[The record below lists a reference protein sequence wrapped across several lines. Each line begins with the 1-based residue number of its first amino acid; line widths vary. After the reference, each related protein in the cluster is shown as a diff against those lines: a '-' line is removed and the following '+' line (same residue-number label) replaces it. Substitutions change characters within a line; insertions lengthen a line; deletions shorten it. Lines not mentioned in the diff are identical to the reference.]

1 MICISVTP
9 SSRRLAAADLFNASR
24 HCDLIELC
32 LDGLK
37 KLPDVGALLKAV
49 DKPVLVS
56 CRRERD
62 GGQWTGSEL
71 DRIQLLRNA
80 IVAGPAYVELE
91 LDIAKD
97 IPPFGNT
104 KRVVSHTNLNSPL
117 KQAAIDQVFEDC
129 WKAKADIVK
138 FTWRTNTL
146 DDAWPLLAAAT
157 QNRELPVVGK
167 GIGPGGLAYAL
178 LARRY
183 GSPWIYA
190 ALESGMETFDGET
203 NVWQLQE
210 QYCWSEID
218 RRTRFVG
225 VIGRDTAE
233 NATTRILNEAFRKYD
248 VPVRCLP
255 LLPGRSDRL
264 RKMLDVLKIRALLVN
279 PQHASGMAHLVD
291 DIHRSVRDDGY
302 LDLLTE
308 KEGRW
313 KARASLFDALESAA
327 AREGGGKQWA
337 QGRTILVL
345 GSGALS
351 VSIAARY
358 SQMNAA
364 VSLTAPSGNDAVR
377 AAKQADVRHVPWAT
391 IHNLVT
397 EGIIIADAAVE
408 YGTGR
413 NQLNPSILRENMT
426 IIDLMNYPAESSIAD
441 EARARGCR
449 YISPSLVFAGQ
460 LQTQFRYLTGK
471 TIPLEA
477 FQQGLAE

>member
-24 HCDLIELC
+24 YCDLIELC

-37 KLPDVGALLKAV
+37 KLPDVGALLRAV
-49 DKPVLVS
+49 EKPVLVS
-56 CRRERD
+56 CRRECD
-62 GGQWTGSEL
+62 GGQWSGSEP

-91 LDIAKD
+91 LDIAND
-97 IPPFGNT
+97 IPRFGNT
-104 KRVVSHTNLNSPL
+104 KRVISHTNLRSPL

-138 FTWRTNTL
+138 FTWRTDTL

-183 GSPWIYA
+183 GSPWVYA
-190 ALESGMETFDGET
+190 ALEAGMETFSGEA
-203 NVWQLQE
+203 NVWQLKE
-210 QYCWSEID
+210 EYCWSEID

-225 VIGRDTAE
+225 IIGRDDAE
-233 NATTRILNEAFRKYD
+233 NATTRILNAAFREYN

-255 LLPGRSDRL
+255 LLPGRPDRL
-264 RKMLDVLKIRALLVN
+264 RKMLEVLKIRALLVN
-279 PQHASGMAHLVD
+279 HQHAADMAHLVD
-291 DIHRSVRDDGY
+291 DLHHSVRDDGY
-302 LDLLTE
+302 LDVLTE

-327 AREGGGKQWA
+327 ASEGGGKEWA
-337 QGRTILVL
+337 QGRTILVVGA
-345 GSGALS
+345 GSLS
-351 VSIAARY
+351 VSAAARY
-358 SQMNAA
+358 GQMNAA
-364 VSLTAPSGNDAVR
+364 VSLAAPSDNDAVR
-377 AAKQADVRHVPWAT
+377 AAKKADVRHVPWAT
-391 IHNLVT
+391 IHSLVT
-397 EGIIIADAAVE
+397 EGIILADPDVE

-413 NQLNPSILRENMT
+413 SQLNPSILRENMT
-426 IIDLMNYPAESSIAD
+426 VIDLMKYPAESAIAN
-441 EARARGCR
+441 EAHARGCR
-449 YISPSLVFAGQ
+449 YLSPSLVFANQ

-477 FQQGLAE
+477 FQQGLSE

>member
-32 LDGLK
+32 LDGLQ
-37 KLPDVGALLKAV
+37 KLPDVGALLQAAE
-49 DKPVLVS
+49 KPVLIS
-56 CRRERD
+56 CRRKCD
-62 GGQWTGSEL
+62 GGQWTGAES

-97 IPPFGNT
+97 IPRFGNI
-104 KRVVSHTNLNSPL
+104 KRVISHTNLNSPL
-117 KQAAIDQVFEDC
+117 NQTAVDQVFEEC
-129 WKAKADIVK
+129 WKAKADVVK

-146 DDAWPLLAAAT
+146 DDAWPLLAAST

-167 GIGPGGLAYAL
+167 AVGPGCLAYAL

-190 ALESGMETFDGET
+190 ALEEGMETFEGEA
-203 NVWQLQE
+203 NVWQLRE
-210 QYCWSEID
+210 KYSWSEIS
-218 RRTRFVG
+218 RKTRFVG
-225 VIGRDTAE
+225 IIGRDTAE
-233 NATTRILNEAFRKYD
+233 NTTTRILNAAFREYD

-264 RKMLDVLKIRALLVN
+264 RKMLNVLKIRALLVN
-279 PQHASGMAHLVD
+279 PRQAAKMAHLVD
-291 DIHRSVRDDGY
+291 DIHHSVRDDGY

-313 KARASLFDALESAA
+313 KARACLFDALESAA
-327 AREGGGKQWA
+327 TREGGGSKWA
-337 QGRTILVL
+337 QGRTILVV
-345 GSGALS
+345 GSGPLS

-358 SQMNAA
+358 SQMNAV
-364 VSLTAPSGNDAVR
+364 VSLAAPSDNDAVR
-377 AAKQADVRHVPWAT
+377 AAKQADVRHIPWSA
-391 IHNLVT
+391 IHSLVT
-397 EGIIIADAAVE
+397 EGIILANANVT
-408 YGTGR
+408 YGTKR
-413 NQLNPSILRENMT
+413 SELNPSILRENMT
-426 IIDLMNYPAESSIAD
+426 VIDLMDYPAESAIAE

-449 YISPSLVFAGQ
+449 YISPSLIFAVQ
-460 LQTQFRYLTGK
+460 LQAQFRYLTGK

-477 FQQGLAE
+477 FQHGLSE